1 MSRVAY
7 VDGRYVPHGRAT
19 THIEDRGYQFA
30 DGIYEVIAVA
40 GGRMV
45 DSEGHLVRLHRSLT
59 ELRIDWRISRIKSDG
74 ALAASAFSASSS
86 VFAPRVP

>member
-30 DGIYEVIAVA
+30 DGIYEVIAIA

-45 DSEGHLVRLHRSLT
+45 DGEGHLVRLHIGLEDAADLIADLEKAFARL
-59 ELRIDWRISRIKSDG
+59 SDVG
-74 ALAASAFSASSS
+74 
-86 VFAPRVP
+86 